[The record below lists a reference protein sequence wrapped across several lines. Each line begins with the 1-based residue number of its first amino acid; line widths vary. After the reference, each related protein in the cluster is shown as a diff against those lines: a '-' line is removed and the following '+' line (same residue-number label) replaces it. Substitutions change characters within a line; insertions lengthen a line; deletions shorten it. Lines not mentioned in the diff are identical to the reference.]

1 MKIEGY
7 QESDL
12 ERFHDEPAKRSGRSE
27 FARDRARVIHSFALR
42 RLAAKTQVAVPW
54 ADDFPRTRLSHSL
67 ECAQVG
73 REIGESLGAD
83 PDLMDTACLA
93 HDLGH
98 PPFGHNGEVA
108 LNEIATSCGGFEGN
122 AQSVRILTRLEGK
135 TVDRDGKSLGLNLTR
150 ASLDAATK
158 YPWHRSG
165 EITKFGVYEDDVKIF
180 SWMRNQ
186 DRGTSSGRTSLE
198 AQIMDWSDD
207 VAYSV
212 HDLEDGVVTGKIIP
226 IKIESHLAEIA
237 ETVRSDYLADLQNHE
252 FESATK
258 RLLELELWPRDYDSS
273 HSALAQMKRFTSQL
287 IGEFAL
293 AAEKATRESFGSAPL
308 TRYSANLEIPRSAR
322 IEVAILKAISGYF
335 IINAESAQAAY
346 LEQRTLLKDLVLHL
360 RESAPRS
367 LESTFLSH
375 WDNAMD
381 ESARLRVIIDQV
393 ASFTDLGAIKRA
405 HSFGLS
411 LAIEKD

>member
-1 MKIEGY
+1 
-7 QESDL
+7 
-12 ERFHDEPAKRSGRSE
+12 
-27 FARDRARVIHSFALR
+27 
-42 RLAAKTQVAVPW
+42 
-54 ADDFPRTRLSHSL
+54 
-67 ECAQVG
+67 
-73 REIGESLGAD
+73 
-83 PDLMDTACLA
+83 
-93 HDLGH
+93 
-98 PPFGHNGEVA
+98 
-108 LNEIATSCGGFEGN
+108 
-122 AQSVRILTRLEGK
+122 
-135 TVDRDGKSLGLNLTR
+135 
-150 ASLDAATK
+150 
-158 YPWHRSG
+158 
-165 EITKFGVYEDDVKIF
+165 
-180 SWMRNQ
+180 
-186 DRGTSSGRTSLE
+186 
-198 AQIMDWSDD
+198 
-207 VAYSV
+207 V

-226 IKIESHLAEIA
+226 IKVESHLAEIA
-237 ETVRSDYLADLQNHE
+237 ETVRSDYLADLKNHE

-258 RLLELELWPRDYDSS
+258 RLLELELWPRDYDGS

-322 IEVAILKAISGYF
+322 VEVAILKAISGYF

-346 LEQRTLLKDLVLHL
+346 LEQRTLLKDLALHL

-367 LESTFLSH
+367 LESTFHSH

-405 HSFGLS
+405 NSFGLS